1 MVQTGRDKLAGGVL
15 LCAAFIFII
24 SAFCVP
30 ETLHAA
36 NPFETTLRIQG
47 ITFHVTCPNS
57 SSLNDIT
64 IAVSGLESGNS
75 TITASNAGGIVTG
88 AQAADLNND
97 GSPEIYVYLTS
108 AGSGSYGSVIAY
120 GVNRRKSL
128 SGIYMPPISRNREC
142 FAGYMG
148 HDRFCVVGNRLA
160 RLFPVYLKGD
170 PNAGPAGGIRLIAY
184 SLVAGEA
191 GWRLQPVKCSRD

>member
-1 MVQTGRDKLAGGVL
+1 MVQAGRDKLAGGVL
-15 LCAAFIFII
+15 LYAAFIFII
-24 SAFCVP
+24 SAFCGP

-36 NPFETTLRIQG
+36 NPFETTIRIQG

-57 SSLNDIT
+57 GSLNDIT

-75 TITASNAGGIVTG
+75 TITASNASGIVTG
-88 AQAADLNND
+88 AQAADLNSD

-142 FAGYMG
+142 SAGYMG

-160 RLFPVYLKGD
+160 RLFPVYRKGD
-170 PNAGPAGGIRLIAY
+170 PNARPAGGIRLVEY

>member
-1 MVQTGRDKLAGGVL
+1 MVQAGRDKLAGGVL
-15 LCAAFIFII
+15 LYAAFIFII
-24 SAFCVP
+24 SAFCGP

-36 NPFETTLRIQG
+36 NPFETTIRIQG

-57 SSLNDIT
+57 GSLNDIT

-75 TITASNAGGIVTG
+75 TITASNASGIVTG
-88 AQAADLNND
+88 AQAADLNSD

-128 SGIYMPPISRNREC
+128 SGIYMPPTSRNREC
-142 FAGYMG
+142 SAGYMG

-160 RLFPVYLKGD
+160 RLFPVYRKGD
-170 PNAGPAGGIRLIAY
+170 PNARPAGGIRLVEY